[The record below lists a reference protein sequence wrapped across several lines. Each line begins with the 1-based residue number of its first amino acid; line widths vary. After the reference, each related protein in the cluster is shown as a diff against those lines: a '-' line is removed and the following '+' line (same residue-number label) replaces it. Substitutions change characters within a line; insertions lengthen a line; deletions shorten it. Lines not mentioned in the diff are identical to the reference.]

1 LKQNNGG
8 AKMEKG
14 KINNLL
20 FIAGL
25 SLILLFGI
33 IALIRGEVEVVT
45 IIGFAAGFV
54 VTVLYV
60 IFDWKNVQEY
70 FSNKRTR
77 YGINTIIYS
86 LLVIA
91 ILVVIQII
99 FTLNNIQID
108 LTKQKKYSLSDQTV
122 KALQGLKETVEAYYF
137 YSVKARNS
145 DIEDTLK
152 QYEKKSSKFK
162 FISVDADKNPS
173 IAKKFNVDR
182 YGIVVLSRKNKGS
195 FEKIDQLT
203 EEGLTNGLIRLSRD
217 TKKKM
222 YFSKGHGEPSLDA
235 PKNEKNGYSALKE
248 ELESYNYE
256 VKEIEL
262 FNSDKIPDDCSILFI
277 AGIQSDLF
285 DREIK
290 LLQNYIKRGGKII
303 ISFPPMVS
311 APNLINLLKSIGVI
325 VHNDIV
331 VDKLGTMF
339 GGDVLMPIISTF
351 EQHEITKGFRVALFF
366 PMCRTFAF
374 NDNITGVSSNS
385 LAKTNTT
392 SWGETDLAG
401 IKKGI
406 AKFDSGVDLQSPLTV
421 AGIVNINNETF
432 KPDWDATTKLTQT
445 KVAVLGSSEFINNT
459 FLSASG
465 NKDFILNTI
474 SYLAEEGDMIS
485 IRPKDRSFEPVFM
498 SKIAGRMLFLIPT
511 VLLPLIV
518 LGIGIMVFIKRRM
531 A

>member
-1 LKQNNGG
+1 
-8 AKMEKG
+8 MEKG
-14 KINNLL
+14 KINNIL
-20 FIAGL
+20 FISGL
-25 SLILLFGI
+25 SLILLSGV
-33 IALIRGEVEVVT
+33 IALIRGEFELVT
-45 IIGFAAGFV
+45 TIGFVAGFI

-60 IFDWKNVQEY
+60 IFDWHNVRAY
-70 FSNKRTR
+70 FTSKTTR
-77 YGINTIIYS
+77 YGINAIVYS
-86 LLVIA
+86 LLVVA
-91 ILVVIQII
+91 ILVVVQVI

-108 LTKQKKYSLSDQTV
+108 LTKQKKYSLSDQTIKV
-122 KALQGLKETVEAYYF
+122 LQGLKETVEAYYF
-137 YSVKARNS
+137 YSVKARNTQV
-145 DIEDTLK
+145 EDTLK
-152 QYEKKSSKFK
+152 QYEKKNSKFK

-182 YGIVVLSRKNKGS
+182 YGIVVLNRKDKGS

-203 EEGLTNGLIRLSRD
+203 EEGLTNGLIRVTKD
-217 TKKKM
+217 VKKKL
-222 YFSKGHGEPSLDA
+222 YFTKGHGEPSLDA

-256 VKEIEL
+256 VKETEL
-262 FNSDKIPDDCSILFI
+262 FNTDKVPDDCSILFI
-277 AGIQSDLF
+277 SGLQSDIF
-285 DREIK
+285 DREVK

-303 ISFPPMVS
+303 IAFPPMVT
-311 APNLINLLKSIGVI
+311 APNLVNLLKSIGVI

-351 EQHEITKGFRVALFF
+351 DQHEITKGFRVALFF
-366 PMCRTFAF
+366 PMSRTFAF
-374 NDNITGVSSNS
+374 KDDITGVSSNS

-432 KPDWDATTKLTQT
+432 KPDWDATTILTQT

-474 SYLAEEGDMIS
+474 SYMAEEGEMIS

-511 VLLPLIV
+511 VLLPLII
-518 LGIGIMVFIKRRM
+518 LGIGVMVFIKRRM

>member
-1 LKQNNGG
+1 
-8 AKMEKG
+8 MEKG
-14 KINNLL
+14 KINNIL
-20 FIAGL
+20 FISGL

-33 IALIRGEVEVVT
+33 VALIKGEFEPVT
-45 IIGFAAGFV
+45 LIGFIAGFV
-54 VTVLYV
+54 ITILYV
-60 IFDWKNVQEY
+60 ILDWKNVKAY
-70 FSNKRTR
+70 FTSKTTK
-77 YGINTIIYS
+77 YGINAIVYS
-86 LLVIA
+86 LLVIS

-99 FTLNNIQID
+99 FTLNTIQID
-108 LTKQKKYSLSDQTV
+108 LTKQKRYSLSDQTIKV
-122 KALQGLKETVEAYYF
+122 LQGLKDTIEAYYF
-137 YSVKARNS
+137 YSVKARNTQ
-145 DIEDTLK
+145 IEDTLK
-152 QYEKKSSKFK
+152 QYEKKSGKFK
-162 FISVDADKNPS
+162 FLAVDADKNPS

-182 YGIVVLSRKNKGS
+182 YGIVVLSRKDKGS

-203 EEGLTNGLIRLSRD
+203 EEGITNGLIRISKE
-217 TKKKM
+217 TKKKI

-256 VKEIEL
+256 VKDIEL
-262 FNSDKIPDDCSILFI
+262 FNTDKVPDDCSILFI

-290 LLQNYIKRGGKII
+290 VLQNYIKRGGKII
-303 ISFPPMVS
+303 ISYAPMVN
-311 APNLINLLKSIGVI
+311 APNLTNLLKSIGVV

-351 EQHEITKGFRVALFF
+351 DQHEITKGFRVALFF

-406 AKFDSGVDLQSPLTV
+406 AKFDSGVDLQSPLIV

-432 KPDWDATTKLTQT
+432 KPDWDTTTKMTQT
-445 KVAVLGSSEFINNT
+445 KVAVLGSAEFINNT

-511 VLLPLIV
+511 VLLPLII
-518 LGIGIMVFIKRRM
+518 LGIGVMVFIKRRM